1 MPSLLIFDINQ
12 RDEFEVKLGQQQVL
26 LVANQVG
33 QGGTDVGLRS
43 IVELNET
50 IAVIHL
56 VHGA

>member
-1 MPSLLIFDINQ
+1 
-12 RDEFEVKLGQQQVL
+12 
-26 LVANQVG
+26 VG